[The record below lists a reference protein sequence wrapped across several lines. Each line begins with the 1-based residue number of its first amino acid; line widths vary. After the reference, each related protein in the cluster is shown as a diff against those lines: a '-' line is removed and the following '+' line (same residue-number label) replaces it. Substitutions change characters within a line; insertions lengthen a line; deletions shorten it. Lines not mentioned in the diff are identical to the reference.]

1 MKLALSS
8 PISRT
13 ATHFLNAAFVRGLGA
28 NKYSNVGEPKM
39 TSLSRC
45 TATMLLLSVLT
56 GVCLG
61 DVHAAPVYVV
71 DEVEITDPAVYK
83 IYVARQVP
91 LIKSFGGRFV
101 VQGGA
106 TNSIEGAPPAPR
118 VVIYVFEN
126 AGQLQAWRDGPEENE
141 LIAMRDRSSH
151 FRSFSVEGLPN

>member
-1 MKLALSS
+1 
-8 PISRT
+8 
-13 ATHFLNAAFVRGLGA
+13 
-28 NKYSNVGEPKM
+28 M
-39 TSLSRC
+39 TSFSGY
-45 TATMLLLSVLT
+45 AALLLMCGMTVVSI
-56 GVCLG
+56 GK
-61 DVHAAPVYVV
+61 VHAAPVYVV

-91 LIKSFGGRFV
+91 LIKSFGGRFL

-118 VVIYVFEN
+118 VVIYVFES
-126 AGQLQAWRDGPEENE
+126 ADQLQAWRDGPEEKE